1 MARKKL
7 DAEKLEQ
14 LKKMVLEGI
23 TPEDISKQF
32 NIAIS
37 SVHNYKRTLRDL
49 GVDIPDVRGK
59 RPSKTP
65 IESDEPVTMFMQPK
79 TSAGI
84 KDDYIYLRVNNVDVR
99 VHKSAKAITISDN
112 NLFIEI

>member
-7 DAEKLEQ
+7 DADKLEE
-14 LKKMVLEGI
+14 LKKMVLDGI

-59 RPSKTP
+59 RPSKTAVQNG
-65 IESDEPVTMFMQPK
+65 EPVTMFMQPK
-79 TSAGI
+79 TSTSI

-112 NLFIEI
+112 NLSIEI

>member
-7 DAEKLEQ
+7 DADKLEQ
-14 LKKMVLEGI
+14 LKKLVMDGV

-65 IESDEPVTMFMQPK
+65 VDGQEPVTMFMQPK
-79 TSAGI
+79 TSTGI
-84 KDDYIYLRVNNVDVR
+84 KDDFIYLRVNNVDVR
-99 VHKSAKAITISDN
+99 VHKSAKSITISDN